1 MAMYGGPAE
10 RKTLNKP
17 DETRNFPK
25 GKLEVVTIGET
36 TIGRAEF
43 QPGWKWSECMKS
55 IAGTESCQAAHLG
68 YCISGRMAILT
79 DDGQQI
85 EFGPGDAMWIPP
97 GHDAWIVGND
107 PCVLVDFTGFA
118 DYAKPH

>member
-97 GHDAWIVGND
+97 GHDAWIVGNEA
-107 PCVLVDFTGFA
+107 CVVVDFTGFA
-118 DYAKPH
+118 DYAKPR